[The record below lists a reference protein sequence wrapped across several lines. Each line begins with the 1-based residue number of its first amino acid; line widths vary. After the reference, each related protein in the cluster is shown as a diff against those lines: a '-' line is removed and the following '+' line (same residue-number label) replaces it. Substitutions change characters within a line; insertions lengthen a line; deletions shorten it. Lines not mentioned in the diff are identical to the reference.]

1 MQAVSFDL
9 YETLVTHF
17 DPAWAPP
24 ATTIAQR
31 LGLDERTWADSWR
44 RFDSAWQSGEI
55 ATYAEALSAM
65 CASAGRRSYPEVLRQ
80 LEQEYQHQTQQVFD
94 AIEQDIVDLVV
105 TLKQRGLKLGIITN
119 ASDLDVAP
127 WATCHLASY
136 FDDIASCQVGLL
148 KRDAQIF
155 CLACQRLGVE
165 PADAIFVGDGGGNEL
180 AASMAVL
187 KGYWCT
193 WFLDRWP
200 EGIRPNGFPGDAW
213 RQHAGVQSPF
223 ERVQRPSDLLS
234 TYDE

>member
-1 MQAVSFDL
+1 
-9 YETLVTHF
+9 
-17 DPAWAPP
+17 
-24 ATTIAQR
+24 
-31 LGLDERTWADSWR
+31 
-44 RFDSAWQSGEI
+44 
-55 ATYAEALSAM
+55 M

-127 WATCHLASY
+127 CATCHLASY

-200 EGIRPNGFPGDAW
+200 EGIRPN
-213 RQHAGVQSPF
+213 
-223 ERVQRPSDLLS
+223 
-234 TYDE
+234 